1 MQRPPLRRPV
11 PVLARAVLV
20 GGVGAL
26 AAAAATGAHAAMDVP
41 PGTFVVDQADVLSS
55 SEESRLESEV
65 AQLRQDT
72 GESLY
77 VVYVDQFPNGD
88 RAFVQDFADTNSLS
102 TNDTVLAIA
111 VETRRYALDAADG
124 SQLNAMQDDITRT
137 YVTPSLQKNTT
148 GDTPDWLAPAVAAV
162 QGVDDAAD
170 GTLDGR
176 GESGQEYTPDGALPQ
191 GEGGGATT
199 GSDSGS
205 GAAGAL
211 TGGLVAAGLGAGG
224 YLVWKR
230 SRKDP
235 ARTPERGQVASAPA
249 APKDPLDEMPLEEL
263 HAKAGSKL
271 VAADDAI
278 RSSEQEVG
286 FAEAAYG
293 ADAIATFKE
302 DIATA
307 KEHMRASF
315 QLQQQMEDDI
325 PDTEED
331 QRRWLKEIIGRC
343 DEVGA
348 ALAAH
353 QKEFEQ
359 LRDLENRVPDALGE
373 LGSAVPAAEEKV
385 TEAEQTL
392 VRLHSSYADSALA
405 EVGDNAEQA
414 RERLD
419 FVRTAEEK
427 ARTSWD
433 AGDRPTA
440 ALAVRAAEEAL
451 DQVRTLTEAVRRAE
465 GTLAETMEHLRQGVA
480 QCRQDVA
487 EAQAVV
493 DSGRSPELAGPT
505 GGLKAVLQDVR
516 TQMDAGRPDPVDLIH
531 RLEAAH
537 RQLHAPLAGVRDARE
552 HAMQASRMLPSAI
565 THAQGQIDGTA
576 DFISARRGAVGPEA
590 RSKLSEAARTLDA
603 ARGMRTS
610 DPAEALD
617 AAHHASDLA
626 ERASELARRDVT
638 SFGMQYGGAGFG
650 QGFGGADR
658 YRRRGGSSFGS
669 GLGGA
674 MLGGILINSIL
685 NSGGSSGG
693 SDWGGGGFGGL
704 GGGGL
709 SGGDFGGFG
718 DLSGG
723 SF

>member
-11 PVLARAVLV
+11 PVLARAVLA
-20 GGVGAL
+20 GGVGML
-26 AAAAATGAHAAMDVP
+26 AAAAAAPALAAMEVP

-55 SEESRLESEV
+55 SEESRLASEV

-77 VVYVDQFPNGD
+77 VVYVDSFPNGD
-88 RAFVQDFADTNSLS
+88 RAFVQDFADANALS
-102 TNDTVLAIA
+102 TNDAVLAIA

-124 SQLNAMQDDITRT
+124 SPLNAMQNDITRT
-137 YVTPSLQKNTT
+137 YVTPSLQRNTT
-148 GDTPDWLAPAVAAV
+148 GDSPDWLAPAIAAV

-170 GTLDGR
+170 GTLDGT
-176 GESGQEYTPDGALPQ
+176 GESGQAYTPDGALPQ
-191 GEGGGATT
+191 G
-199 GSDSGS
+199 DSAADAADSGTGS

-230 SRKDP
+230 SRKDS
-235 ARTPERGQVASAPA
+235 AKHSGSTRAPA
-249 APKDPLDEMPLEEL
+249 AAPAPKDPLDEMPLEDL
-263 HAKAGSKL
+263 RTKAGSKL
-271 VAADDAI
+271 VGADDAI
-278 RSSEQEVG
+278 RSSEQEMG

-293 ADAIATFKE
+293 ADAIATFRE
-302 DIATA
+302 DIVKA

-343 DEVGA
+343 DEVGS
-348 ALAAH
+348 ALGAH

-359 LRDLENRVPDALGE
+359 LRDLENRVPDALDG
-373 LGSAVPAAEEKV
+373 LDSAVPAAEEKV
-385 TEAEQTL
+385 AEAEQTL
-392 VRLHSSYADSALA
+392 VRLHSSYAESALA
-405 EVGDNAEQA
+405 EVGDNAVQA
-414 RERLD
+414 RERLE
-419 FVRTAEEK
+419 FVQTAEDK

-433 AGDRPTA
+433 AGDRSTA

-451 DQVRTLTEAVRRAE
+451 DQVRTLTEAVRRSE
-465 GTLAETMEHLRQGVA
+465 TTLAETMEHLRQGVA
-480 QCRQDVA
+480 QSRQDVA

-493 DSGRSPELAGPT
+493 DSGRNPELAGPI
-505 GGLKAVLQDVR
+505 GGLTAVLQDVR

-537 RQLHAPLAGVRDARE
+537 RQLNAPLAGVRDARE
-552 HAMQASRMLPSAI
+552 HAMQASRMLPSALN
-565 THAQGQIDGTA
+565 HAQGQIEGTA

-603 ARGMRTS
+603 ARSLRST

-638 SFGMQYGGAGFG
+638 SFGMQYGGAGYG
-650 QGFGGADR
+650 QGFGGAGR
-658 YRRRGGSSFGS
+658 YHRRGGSSFGS

-685 NSGGSSGG
+685 NSGSGS

>member
-1 MQRPPLRRPV
+1 MQRSPLRRPV
-11 PVLARAVLV
+11 PVLARAVLA
-20 GGVGAL
+20 GGAGML
-26 AAAAATGAHAAMDVP
+26 AAGLAMPAQAAMDVP

-55 SEESRLESEV
+55 SEESELTDRIT
-65 AQLRQDT
+65 QLRRDT
-72 GESLY
+72 GEGLY
-77 VVYVDQFPNGD
+77 VVYVDGFPGGD
-88 RAFVQDFADTNSLS
+88 RQRFVQDFARANGLGSSDS
-102 TNDTVLAIA
+102 VLAID
-111 VETRRYALDAADG
+111 VENRRYGFDAHEASDVNALQDDVRRSYIAPLLPEPGADTWLPAALAAAD
-124 SQLNAMQDDITRT
+124 
-137 YVTPSLQKNTT
+137 
-148 GDTPDWLAPAVAAV
+148 
-162 QGVDDAAD
+162 GVDDAVD
-170 GTLDGR
+170 GTLDGK
-176 GESGQEYTPDGALPQ
+176 GVSGASYEPAGPLPDAAGSGTDGDG
-191 GEGGGATT
+191 GEGA
-199 GSDSGS
+199 GS

-230 SRKDP
+230 SRKDSTKD
-235 ARTPERGQVASAPA
+235 ARRGQTAAAPA

-263 HAKAGSKL
+263 RTKAGSKL

-278 RSSEQEVG
+278 RSSEQEMG

-293 ADAIATFKE
+293 ADAIATFRE
-302 DIATA
+302 DIAKA
-307 KEHMRASF
+307 KDHMRASF
-315 QLQQQMEDDI
+315 QLQQQMEDEI
-325 PDTEED
+325 PDTEQD

-343 DEVGA
+343 DEVGT
-348 ALAAH
+348 ALGAH

-359 LRDLENRVPDALGE
+359 LRDLENRVPDALAE
-373 LGSAVPAAEEKV
+373 LDTAVPAAEQKV

-419 FVRTAEEK
+419 FVQTAEDK
-427 ARTSWD
+427 ARTSWES
-433 AGDRPTA
+433 GDRPTA

-451 DQVRTLTEAVRRAE
+451 DQVRTLTEAVRRSE
-465 GTLAETMEHLRQGVA
+465 STLSETMEHLRQGVA
-480 QCRQDVA
+480 QSRQDVA

-493 DSGRSPELAGPT
+493 DSGRNPELAGPI

-537 RQLHAPLAGVRDARE
+537 RQLNAPLAGVRDARE
-552 HAMQASRMLPSAI
+552 HAMQASRMLPSALN
-565 THAQGQIDGTA
+565 HAQGQIDGTA

-603 ARGMRTS
+603 ARGMRNS
-610 DPAEALD
+610 DPAEALE

-638 SFGMQYGGAGFG
+638 TFGMQYGGAGYG
-650 QGFGGADR
+650 HGFGGADR
-658 YRRRGGSSFGS
+658 YRRGGSSFGS

-685 NSGGSSGG
+685 NSGSGG
-693 SDWGGGGFGGL
+693 SDWGGGGFGGF

-718 DLSGG
+718 DISGG

>member
-11 PVLARAVLV
+11 PVLARAVLA
-20 GGVGAL
+20 GVGAL
-26 AAAAATGAHAAMDVP
+26 SAAAAAPALAAMDVP

-55 SEESRLESEV
+55 SQESRLESEV

-77 VVYVDQFPNGD
+77 VVYVDSFPNGD
-88 RAFVQDFADTNSLS
+88 KAFVQDFADTNGLS
-102 TNDTVLAIA
+102 TNDAVLAIA

-124 SQLNAMQDDITRT
+124 SPLNAMQNDITRT
-137 YVTPSLQKNTT
+137 YVGPSLQKNTT
-148 GDTPDWLAPAVAAV
+148 GDSPDWLAPAVAAA

-176 GESGQEYTPDGALPQ
+176 GESGQEYTPDGTLPQ
-191 GEGGGATT
+191 GA
-199 GSDSGS
+199 GSAADSGSGS

-235 ARTPERGQVASAPA
+235 AKGGERGRVAAAPS
-249 APKDPLDEMPLEEL
+249 APKDPLDAMPLEEL
-263 HAKAGSKL
+263 RTKAGSKL
-271 VAADDAI
+271 VGADDAI
-278 RSSEQEVG
+278 RSSEQEMG

-302 DIATA
+302 DIAQA

-348 ALAAH
+348 ALGAH

-359 LRDLENRVPDALGE
+359 LRDLENRVPDALE
-373 LGSAVPAAEEKV
+373 QLDSAVPAAEQQV
-385 TEAEQTL
+385 AEAEKTL

-419 FVRTAEEK
+419 FVQTAEDK
-427 ARTSWD
+427 ARSSWD

-451 DQVRTLTEAVRRAE
+451 DQVRTLTEAVRRSE
-465 GTLAETMEHLRQGVA
+465 STLAETMDHLRQGVA
-480 QCRQDVA
+480 QSRQDVA
-487 EAQAVV
+487 EAEAVV
-493 DSGRSPELAGPT
+493 GSGRSPELAGPI
-505 GGLKAVLQDVR
+505 GGLKTVLQDVQ

-537 RQLHAPLAGVRDARE
+537 RQLNAPLAGVRDARE
-552 HAMQASRMLPSAI
+552 HAMQASRMLPSALN
-565 THAQGQIDGTA
+565 HAQGQIDGTA

-603 ARGMRTS
+603 ARGMRNS

-626 ERASELARRDVT
+626 ERASELARRDVS
-638 SFGMQYGGAGFG
+638 SFGMQYGGSGYG
-650 QGFGGADR
+650 YGGH
-658 YRRRGGSSFGS
+658 RRGGSSFGS

-674 MLGGILINSIL
+674 VLGGILINSIL
-685 NSGGSSGG
+685 NSGSAGG